1 MLLTNNITDT
11 ISNTENI
18 IKLIIYGFAFLA
30 FWEILSFSLL
40 FLFLAFFI
48 VNTKLITNPYCK
60 DN

>member
-11 ISNTENI
+11 ISNTEDI
-18 IKLIIYGFAFLA
+18 IKLIIYGFA
-30 FWEILSFSLL
+30 
-40 FLFLAFFI
+40 FLAFFI

>member
-11 ISNTENI
+11 ISNTEDI

-30 FWEILSFSLL
+30 FWEILSFSL
-40 FLFLAFFI
+40 FLAFFI